1 MQVVQK
7 RGVSQWGL
15 GPYSKPSS
23 PDATLAADSPRPRSP
38 GPEVR
43 PFAARADG
51 FAEPPSLCPA
61 PPSPPPPAP
70 RASAYLA
77 LSAAGRGSGRLL
89 SLSRPWGRDCTPNLP
104 PPPTPG
110 PGHPTPLPSSQ
121 LQGTELYYSPLGCRH
136 AWTPCRAADLP
147 VSRLGSVPT
156 PHDTALRPSS
166 RDRGDGAAQTRPFS
180 PPLIRSIARG
190 LQRRASRSRGSPY
203 PDSSPSPWG
212 TRSCRTGRSW
222 DSWLREGLGRGRP
235 SSRAFSF
242 PRASWR
248 EAAAGATTQ

>member
-121 LQGTELYYSPLGCRH
+121 LQGTELYYSPLVAAATRGLLAAPQISRFPGWGLSPH
-136 AWTPCRAADLP
+136 PMTPP
-147 VSRLGSVPT
+147 SVP
-156 PHDTALRPSS
+156 PPGIVGMRRHRP
-166 RDRGDGAAQTRPFS
+166 G
-180 PPLIRSIARG
+180 
-190 LQRRASRSRGSPY
+190 
-203 PDSSPSPWG
+203 PSLLP
-212 TRSCRTGRSW
+212 
-222 DSWLREGLGRGRP
+222 
-235 SSRAFSF
+235 
-242 PRASWR
+242 
-248 EAAAGATTQ
+248 